1 MAKDYIEYDLIT
13 GTRTT
18 REHTQAE
25 IDARI
30 ASAGTD
36 EEKWRRIRQDRTQLL
51 KDTDY
56 AALPDSPE
64 MTSEMATYRQA
75 LRDLP
80 STANPDL
87 DDNGRVINVTWPV
100 NPESKG

>member
-80 STANPDL
+80 ASNSNPDEI
-87 DDNGRVINVTWPV
+87 VWP
-100 NPESKG
+100 SKP